1 MRPAFG
7 GIDFGTSNSTVGV
20 IENGKPRLVPLE
32 GGQFTLPSAVFFNF
46 EDNHSHVG
54 RRAIADYTDGVE
66 GRLMRALKSVLGS
79 SLVHEKT
86 RIKSRSMAFTDIIGL
101 FIGELKA
108 RMEDFTGQP
117 AGPVVFGRPVQFVDD
132 DAEADRNAQNELE
145 KAARARG
152 FGEIA
157 FQFEPIAAA
166 LDYERSVAR
175 EELALIVDMGGGT
188 SDFSVVRVSPERAT
202 GSRPERRHP
211 GQPGRP
217 HRRHRFRPAAQHR
230 PCDARTRL
238 SDADQGRQ
246 AQPAGGLFRR
256 PRDLAAHQ
264 SALHVEGEDRP
275 QATAPGSGAAR
286 PRRAADRDR
295 RPALGPFAGRTRRTG
310 EDRDDRGADG
320 AARRNAAG
328 RRVWRRPDPRGLR
341 GDDRRT
347 RWSVLPGRWRR
358 RCAMRASL
366 RPTSP
371 PCS

>member
-20 IENGKPRLVPLE
+20 IEDGKPRLVPLE

-108 RMEDFTGQP
+108 RMEDHTGQP
-117 AGPVVFGRPVQFVDD
+117 AGPVVLRAAGAVRRRRCGGRPERPERTRKGSPGARLRRDRLPVR
-132 DAEADRNAQNELE
+132 ADRRRARLRTQRGGRGTGADRRHGRRHVGLFGG
-145 KAARARG
+145 ARVARAR
-152 FGEIA
+152 
-157 FQFEPIAAA
+157 
-166 LDYERSVAR
+166 
-175 EELALIVDMGGGT
+175 
-188 SDFSVVRVSPERAT
+188 T

-217 HRRHRFRPAAQHR
+217 HRRHRFRPTAQHR

-238 SDADQGRQ
+238 PDADQGRQ

-264 SALHVEGEDRP
+264 SALHAEGQDRP
-275 QATAPGSGAAR
+275 PPDCAR
-286 PRRAADRDR
+286 KRR
-295 RPALGPFAGRTRRTG
+295 G
-310 EDRDDRGADG
+310 
-320 AARRNAAG
+320 
-328 RRVWRRPDPRGLR
+328 
-341 GDDRRT
+341 
-347 RWSVLPGRWRR
+347 
-358 RCAMRASL
+358 
-366 RPTSP
+366 PTS
-371 PCS
+371 SSG